1 MSMNKPVAAPSRR
14 SLCLAAC
21 ALAITAAVALA
32 ASAYQSG
39 WQGNWL
45 LASVFTAER
54 ILPLVG
60 LGLLLGQ
67 LPRRALPFALASLVL
82 GAAAGILLREPF
94 FALMATVP
102 GAAAHL
108 FLTGPIACV
117 LIGLPLVLPRGARTW
132 FALPLLAPV
141 GAALAIAT
149 LLGDPTLH
157 ERSYRPLAFAAEI
170 WISATVALAAAAFDR
185 AWLTLA
191 ARIFASWLI
200 AIGFLYGGAYMA
212 AKRTALEPPTFPPL
226 PVDGEF
232 PGFGRVLQELDG
244 KEPAG

>member
-1 MSMNKPVAAPSRR
+1 MSLQMPVAAPSRR
-14 SLCLAAC
+14 SLRLAAC
-21 ALAITAAVALA
+21 ALALAGAVALA

-45 LASVFTAER
+45 LASVFTSER

-94 FALMATVP
+94 FALMAQVP

-117 LIGLPLVLPRGARTW
+117 LIGLPLVLPRGARVW
-132 FALPLLAPV
+132 IALPLLAPT
-141 GAALAIAT
+141 GPALAIAT

-157 ERSYRPLAFAAEI
+157 EWSYRPLAFAAEI
-170 WISATVALAAAAFDR
+170 WLSATAALAAAAFDR
-185 AWLTLA
+185 AWLTVA

-212 AKRTALEPPTFPPL
+212 TRRTALEPPPFPAL
-226 PVDGEF
+226 PADGAF

>member
-1 MSMNKPVAAPSRR
+1 MSSQNPVAAPSHR
-14 SLCLAAC
+14 SLRLAAC
-21 ALAITAAVALA
+21 ALALAGAVVLAALA
-32 ASAYQSG
+32 YRAG
-39 WQGNWL
+39 GQGNWL

-67 LPRRALPFALASLVL
+67 LPRRALPFALASLVF
-82 GAAAGILLREPF
+82 GAVAGILFREPF
-94 FALMATVP
+94 FTLMARVP

-117 LIGLPLVLPRGARTW
+117 LVGVPLVLPRGARAW
-132 FALPLLAPV
+132 IALPLLPPA
-141 GAALAIAT
+141 GAALAIGT

-157 ERSYRPLAFAAEI
+157 EWSYRPLALAAEI

-185 AWLTLA
+185 TWLTVA

-212 AKRTALEPPTFPPL
+212 AKRTALEPPPFPAL
-226 PVDGEF
+226 PADGEF